1 MFRYLLI
8 IILSCYCISSCR
20 TPAKTVSTPTEPA
33 PFTKSFQAQD
43 YLNSLIQYQTFS
55 SKANINIRTAND
67 NQSLSTNI
75 KMRKNKDIWS
85 SVQALGG
92 LMEVA
97 RGYIT
102 TDSLK
107 AIVRIGKKAYQLSY
121 EEGLQLLQA
130 DIEFSALQ
138 NLIIGNPLIEGGKI
152 IKSYE
157 DSLLFNIDIQ
167 KGDYYQTLS
176 YDKSTHLL
184 QTLVLK
190 APKKSFECKV
200 NYKNY
205 KPLAMKEA
213 FAHSQSIQIIN
224 KGEAIFVEMNF
235 SNVQLNTP
243 LEMQFSIPSS
253 YTIVRP

>member
-1 MFRYLLI
+1 MYRYLLLVI
-8 IILSCYCISSCR
+8 FSCYWLMSCH
-20 TPAKTVSTPTEPA
+20 TPAKTLGSPVESA
-33 PFTKSFQAQD
+33 PFTKSFQAED
-43 YLNSLIQYQTFS
+43 YLNSFIRYQTFT

-67 NQSLSTNI
+67 NQNLSANI
-75 KMRKNKDIWS
+75 KMHKDKDIWS
-85 SVQALGG
+85 SVLALGG

-121 EEGLQLLQA
+121 EEGLQLLEA

-138 NLIIGNPLIEGGKI
+138 NLIVGNPLIEGGKI
-152 IKSYE
+152 VKSYE
-157 DSLLFNIDIQ
+157 DSTLYNIDIQ

-184 QTLVLK
+184 QSLLLK
-190 APKKSFECKV
+190 APKKNFECLV

-213 FAHSQSIQIIN
+213 FAHSQSIQILN
-224 KGEAIFVEMNF
+224 KGEAISIEMNF

-243 LEMQFSIPSS
+243 LEVQFSIPSS